1 MSNWE
6 DSILS
11 IRDKYTSWRF
21 DFTKYLK
28 TTTKYHK
35 YKFFWEMIPM
45 IYFIQN
51 NKGIAWTDLD
61 HNIFLNIPHDEV
73 KLENQKWEFIYYHE
87 CLHQLFDTFSVGE
100 TLQKEEGNKFSHE
113 LLNIASDCIINNYVK
128 KNCDLEYPTDFL
140 ITPEYIKD
148 TYGIEYNPKEDN
160 QYDLY
165 MKLKKV
171 QKEILDD
178 PLVQQTRENM
188 PDVDIDMEGG
198 GGDVKTVKLPT
209 SDEWKQGSKEARRIA
224 NDILSKY
231 NDLAKRQP
239 NGKLSKEEAITMMQK
254 ASEEIKKLIGNP
266 VRPNQ
271 AKEWFDFHVMDSSEF
286 ILENETKT
294 IDKKYTTYEQ
304 GWDYAIDDVL
314 KQIEQA
320 IGQYSQSSG
329 ANMGGMQGTTAVQS
343 VPENDPTEER
353 PFLPKPNMKGGGSRS
368 SSDQNDDKQDKQN
381 NDSSDNKSNQNDKS
395 NQNNSQISDEQID
408 NMSGQEAADI
418 AQKAADEARDAAN
431 EAQQKADAAQN
442 GSESSSSE
450 SSNSNLQKMA
460 KKSKDAANAA
470 QKAAKDA
477 QDAANKSKEAASNGD
492 DDTAKSEAK
501 KAQSAANEAKKQSQN
516 ADTDSSQQNNG
527 TSGDGTNGSSNQE
540 TGDPEEA
547 RGLDGDGIDWDKA
560 ARDSNDSNDSKQKG
574 WGDQVTEIRTFASK
588 NKFSDMTAEDVKQA
602 IKRYASGLDPVL
614 SDFVK
619 KCKDSKDLK
628 SGGIIVQTQMQQR
641 NSSWAEKFSDI
652 IKNTVRQKVAKK
664 SSEWN
669 KTYNR
674 PNRRQGVTKNND
686 ILLKGKMRKK
696 DKLTISLAYYVDVSG
711 SMSDLSIQNIF
722 KYIYSMADAIES
734 KYKGNAV
741 VEECIFK
748 TFAFNREYKE
758 IKRPNIPISCG
769 GTEPL
774 INIVRKMKSFSQNYM
789 INVILTDGDMD
800 YDIPGIKREL
810 EDFAGNIVFITND
823 HNIAKV
829 LSPLTK
835 MEGGD
840 CGNKFELIT
849 VNSNFEISDNDFKQI

>member
-11 IRDKYTSWRF
+11 IRDKYTSWRL

-28 TTTKYHK
+28 ITTRY
-35 YKFFWEMIPM
+35 YRYRFFWEMIPM

-51 NKGIAWTDLD
+51 NKGIAWTDSN
-61 HNIFLNIPHDEV
+61 HNIFLNIPHDKV
-73 KLENQKWEFIYYHE
+73 KLEKEKWEFIYYHE

-100 TLQKEEGNKFSHE
+100 TLQKKEGNNFSHE

-128 KNCDLEYPTDFL
+128 KNCNLEYPTDFL

-148 TYGIEYNPKEDN
+148 TYGIEYNPREDN
-160 QYDLY
+160 QYGLY

-188 PDVDIDMEGG
+188 PDVDIDMEGDG
-198 GGDVKTVKLPT
+198 GGVKTVKLPT

-254 ASEEIKKLIGNP
+254 ASEEIKKLVGNP

-271 AKEWFDFHVMDSSEF
+271 AKEWVDFHVMDSSEF

-314 KQIEQA
+314 KQIEQT
-320 IGQYSQSSG
+320 IEQYSQSGG
-329 ANMGGMQGTTAVQS
+329 ANAGGKQGTTGVQS

-353 PFLPKPNMKGGGSRS
+353 PFLPQPNMKGGSSGS
-368 SSDQNDDKQDKQN
+368 SSDQNDDKQQD
-381 NDSSDNKSNQNDKS
+381 
-395 NQNNSQISDEQID
+395 NQNNSQVSNEQID

-418 AQKAADEARDAAN
+418 AQTAADEARDAAN
-431 EAQQKADAAQN
+431 EAQQKADAAEQKADAAQN

-460 KKSKDAANAA
+460 KESKNAANAA
-470 QKAAKDA
+470 QKAAKEA

-516 ADTDSSQQNNG
+516 ADIGSSQQNTG
-527 TSGDGTNGSSNQE
+527 TIGDGTNDLSNQK

-547 RGLDGDGIDWDKA
+547 RGLDDDGIDWDKA
-560 ARDSNDSNDSKQKG
+560 ARDSNNSNDSKQKG
-574 WGDQVTEIRTFASK
+574 WGDQVSEIRTFASK
-588 NKFSDMTAEDVKQA
+588 NKFGDMTAEDVKQA
-602 IKRYASGLDPVL
+602 IKRYASGLDQTL

-652 IKNTVRQKVAKK
+652 IKNTVRQKVVKK

-711 SMSDLSIQNIF
+711 SMNASSIQNIF

-748 TFAFNREYKE
+748 TFAFNSEYKE
-758 IKRPNIPISCG
+758 IKRPNIPIPGG

-774 INIVRKMKSFSQNYM
+774 INIVRKMKSFSQSYM
-789 INVILTDGDMD
+789 INVILTDGEMD

-823 HNIAKV
+823 HNIARV

-840 CGNKFELIT
+840 CGNKFELIN
-849 VNSNFEISDNDFKQI
+849 VDSDFKISDNDFRQI